1 MAQYHVGCADNSAGS
16 FVSAI
21 DRTGIAACHGYY
33 KPITAQSGEELGIM
47 NLALAWIQ
55 GQLTLIIFLM
65 VVGFAGLIVIGLWL
79 VCILDDIKQHLTGDE
94 PRRIE
99 GKQ

>member
-1 MAQYHVGCADNSAGS
+1 MAEHYVGCADNSVGS

-21 DRTGIAACHGYY
+21 DRARIAACHGDY
-33 KPITAQSGEELGIM
+33 KPITAQSGEELAIM
-47 NLALAWIQ
+47 NLELAWIQ
-55 GQLTLIIFLM
+55 GQLNLIIFLM
-65 VVGFAGLIVIGLWL
+65 LAGFAGLIVIGLWL

-99 GKQ
+99 GRQ